1 MSTRFVAVLTVA
13 LATVTTVM
21 PPARADGIHPG
32 PLPLAPSATASSST
46 VGTSLPPRIQ
56 WEANYGYCGEV
67 SFISAGLY
75 YGQYL
80 SQYDAR
86 AAASGNAPQSR
97 RNSQLLLGVND
108 TTAASAMHLAA
119 TAFTANSATTATA
132 FLTWVKTNV
141 VAGYPV
147 VIGVLMNQ
155 NRFNG
160 AKSPN
165 AGDSDYDHI
174 VPVTAITSAHAFS
187 TPVTAYGDD
196 VLTLNDG
203 GVWTG
208 TPTKQPQNVFN
219 FPFSTFPATRQG
231 ANSPSAGLYS
241 IKTSGN
247 TGMAITGVIDQSHET
262 VPVRLATSVPTEN
275 PEMADGSNARPT
287 PGPLTL
293 TITVSGLKPG
303 TSYNLYRYTT
313 LASVPNAT
321 FNANAAKAA
330 QKFTIKIT
338 SGSSYTTTQTINS
351 NEVAVYRAVP
361 AGSP

>member
-1 MSTRFVAVLTVA
+1 MTTRFVAVLAVT
-13 LATVTTVM
+13 LATVMTVT
-21 PPARADGIHPG
+21 PPARADNIHLG
-32 PLPLAPSATASSST
+32 PLQQAPSAATTYTA
-46 VGTSLPPRIQ
+46 GTNLPPRIQ

-86 AAASGNAPQSR
+86 AAASGNTPQNR

-108 TTAASAMHLAA
+108 TTAAAAMHLAA
-119 TAFTANSATTATA
+119 TQFTASSATTATA

-160 AKSPN
+160 TASPN

-174 VPVTAITSAHAFS
+174 VPVTLITSTHS
-187 TPVTAYGDD
+187 LSSPVTAYSDD
-196 VLTLNDG
+196 ALTLNDG

-208 TPTKQPQNVFN
+208 TPNKQPQNVFTY
-219 FPFSTFPATRQG
+219 PFSTFPATRQA

-241 IKTSGN
+241 IKTNGN
-247 TGMAITGVIDQSHET
+247 TGTAITGVIDQSHET
-262 VPVRLATSVPTEN
+262 VPVRLTTSVPTEN
-275 PEMADGSNARPT
+275 PQMAEGSTARPT
-287 PGPLTL
+287 PSAVTL

-330 QKFTIKIT
+330 QKFTITIT
-338 SGSSYTTTQTINS
+338 SGSSYTTTQTIKS

-361 AGSP
+361 AAAP

>member
-1 MSTRFVAVLTVA
+1 MITRFVAA
-13 LATVTTVM
+13 LAVM
-21 PPARADGIHPG
+21 IVAVAPPACADDIHLGAPR
-32 PLPLAPSATASSST
+32 LAPSASATTSTAGSIM
-46 VGTSLPPRIQ
+46 PPRIQ

-75 YGQYL
+75 YGQYV

-86 AAASGNAPQSR
+86 AAASGNAPQNR

-108 TTAASAMHLAA
+108 ATAASAMHLAA

-155 NRFNG
+155 NRFYG
-160 AKSPN
+160 KTSPN

-174 VPVTAITSAHAFS
+174 VPVTLVTSTHPFTS
-187 TPVTAYGDD
+187 PVTAYSDD
-196 VLTLNDG
+196 VLTLNDD

-208 TPTKQPQNVFN
+208 TPTKQPQNVFTY
-219 FPFSTFPATRQG
+219 PFSTFPATRQA
-231 ANSPSAGLYS
+231 ANSPTAGLYS
-241 IKTSGN
+241 IKTTGN
-247 TGMAITGVIDQSHET
+247 TGTAITGVIDQSHET
-262 VPVRLATSVPTEN
+262 VPVRLTTSVPTEL
-275 PEMADGSNARPT
+275 PAMAEGSNTRPA
-287 PGPLTL
+287 PSPVTL

-303 TSYNLYRYTT
+303 TGYNLYRYNA
-313 LASVPNAT
+313 LASVPNASM
-321 FNANAAKAA
+321 NANAAKAA
-330 QKFTIKIT
+330 QKWAITIA
-338 SGSSYTTTQTINS
+338 SGSSYTTTQTIKS

-361 AGSP
+361 VGAP